1 MPSKKHLPSRPLSLA
16 IPVKLYS
23 PRRPTLQEILA
34 NSAPPPWT
42 LSAFTAYLSQNHCLE
57 NLEFT
62 MDATLY
68 RNHYETLLANC
79 GEETIMASTEG
90 CEYVRM
96 LWQKLLDAY
105 ITPNGPRE
113 VNLPGDVRDRLLSS
127 PNHFRPLSPPQLD
140 SAIMVVYELMD
151 ESVLVSFLNSVSRG
165 FSTYTCPWTSV
176 EDISIIPTPDSPPM
190 PPAAS
195 TQIGYGSTSS
205 SGPSRDAQ
213 TSNSAH
219 SHQPV
224 QRSHPRVRKAA
235 LLRGRC
241 RNRSSFELP
250 QGSSSTPNNTPTAT
264 PSSGSQPP
272 YDRRHVHFN
281 NEVEHCYEP
290 KYSEDRSDENTG
302 SLTSMIL
309 QTIVPPAP
317 DGPDHPSPDV
327 IDDLSPPNGLDA
339 SSP

>member
-1 MPSKKHLPSRPLSLA
+1 MPPKKHLPSRPLSLA
-16 IPVKLYS
+16 IPVKRYS

-68 RNHYETLLANC
+68 RKQYEALLANC

-113 VNLPGDVRDRLLSS
+113 VNIPGDVRDRLLSS
-127 PNHFRPLSPPQLD
+127 PNHFRPPSPLQLD

-165 FSTYTCPWTSV
+165 FSNYTGPWTSV
-176 EDISIIPTPDSPPM
+176 EDTSVIPTPDSPPM

-195 TQIGYGSTSS
+195 TRIGYGSTSS

-224 QRSHPRVRKAA
+224 QRSHLAAA
-235 LLRGRC
+235 LKRGVKFIYPSP
-241 RNRSSFELP
+241 SSNSAKENNDSLIKYTISA
-250 QGSSSTPNNTPTAT
+250 GSSSSLGEFMIPLIIPPTYNSFT
-264 PSSGSQPP
+264 DTSESSSKVSRAG
-272 YDRRHVHFN
+272 
-281 NEVEHCYEP
+281 E
-290 KYSEDRSDENTG
+290 SDSKKMG
-302 SLTSMIL
+302 WKL
-309 QTIVPPAP
+309 
-317 DGPDHPSPDV
+317 
-327 IDDLSPPNGLDA
+327 GLGLRK
-339 SSP
+339 P